1 MLDFPGFRLPQG
13 LGESLRAEKPI
24 KLAGFWLPQG
34 CEEGSPEVRD
44 KLREE
49 FAAYMHSQVTDNY
62 KTLATEMEPWLKAK

>member
-1 MLDFPGFRLPQG
+1 MYFGDEVDLDDW
-13 LGESLRAEKPI
+13 A
-24 KLAGFWLPQG
+24 AGCLVENFPQG